1 MPDEAYTRLREYLDK
16 TPGGFPATESG
27 VELKM
32 LEKMFTPEEA
42 RRTVQLRLFPEP
54 AAVIAARWGMPEE
67 QAASKL
73 EDMARK
79 GLIISIRSGKMI
91 FYQATQYQIGFLEFQ
106 VDTIDR
112 ELSEMALEFE
122 KHLGDSVLKQHR
134 VIPVGAAVDAATP
147 ISSYDK
153 AREIIGKQKQAAV
166 ATCICKKEQGLMG
179 NECQKPHET
188 CLSFGI
194 GADHLVRIGKGRE
207 ISIEEAYR
215 IIDRAEENAMI
226 LMPTNA
232 KDIVHMCCCCSCCCA
247 LLRML
252 KAHDRPADFV
262 HSAFQVKKDQ
272 ELCSAC
278 GDCLERCQMEAIS
291 EKDDTIE
298 IDLARCI
305 GCGLCVSACSQH
317 ALSLVEKAAGPVP
330 ANYLNM
336 LSELAGERGL
346 GFGKLNA
353 VMKVTKLPFFVKMLP
368 LMYKSGLAK
377 PIVNMLAKRGWV

>member
-1 MPDEAYTRLREYLDK
+1 MPDEAYTMLREYLDR
-16 TPGGFPATESG
+16 TPGGFPATASG

-32 LEKMFTPEEA
+32 LEKLFTPEEA
-42 RRTVQLRLFPEP
+42 RLTTQLRLFPEP
-54 AAVIAARWGMPEE
+54 AAVIAVRWGMPEE
-67 QAASKL
+67 EATRKL

-112 ELSEMALEFE
+112 EFSEMALEFE
-122 KHLGDSVLKQHR
+122 KHLGDTVLRQHR
-134 VIPVGAAVDAATP
+134 VVPVGVAVDAATP
-147 ISSYDK
+147 VSSYDK

-166 ATCICKKEQGLMG
+166 ATCICKKEQGLLG

-226 LMPTNA
+226 LMPTNTR
-232 KDIVHMCCCCSCCCA
+232 DVVHMCCCSCCCA

-262 HSAFQVKKDQ
+262 HSVFQVRKDPD
-272 ELCSAC
+272 LCNGC
-278 GDCLERCQMEAIS
+278 GTCVERCQMEAIYGK
-291 EKDDTIE
+291 EGGIE
-298 IDLARCI
+298 VDIARCI
-305 GCGLCVSACSQH
+305 GCGLCVSTCAQR
-317 ALSLVEKAAGPVP
+317 ALSLAEKAAGPVP

-336 LSELAGERGL
+336 LSELAATRGL
-346 GFGKLNA
+346 GFGKLNP
-353 VMKVTKLPFFVKMLP
+353 VMKVTSLPLFVKMLP
-368 LMYKSGLAK
+368 LMYKSGMAKPMVNLLAK
-377 PIVNMLAKRGWV
+377 WGWV